1 MKESTKNNQY
11 FKLIIKEVIMYEIVI
26 ALLVKMQIALASHLK
41 RQRCE
46 NGKEN
51 TNYWAIYQ
59 GVSFNFNYPRKNKTV
74 KILDMSLRLKKVC
87 PVYKTYPITELKM
100 HWLIHWHLC

>member
-1 MKESTKNNQY
+1 MY
-11 FKLIIKEVIMYEIVI
+11 KLVI
-26 ALLVKMQIALASHLK
+26 ALLVKMQIELVSHLK

-51 TNYWAIYQ
+51 TNCWATYQ
-59 GVSFNFNYPRKNKTV
+59 GVYFNFNDPRTNKTV
-74 KILDMSLRLKKVC
+74 KILGMSLRLKKVC

-100 HWLIHWHLC
+100 HWLIH